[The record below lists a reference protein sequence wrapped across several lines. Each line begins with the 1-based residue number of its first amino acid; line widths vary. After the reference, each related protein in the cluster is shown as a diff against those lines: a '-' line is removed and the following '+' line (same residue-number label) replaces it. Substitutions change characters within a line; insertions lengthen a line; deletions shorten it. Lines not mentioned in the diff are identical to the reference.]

1 MQHIQRPLAGKRF
14 YDFGSRSISA
24 HPHADGDDVQEIKE
38 ENDRLRRFYDF
49 GTRKRFYDFGSKKK
63 RADE

>member
-1 MQHIQRPLAGKRF
+1 MPRVQRSLAGKRF
-14 YDFGSRSISA
+14 YDFGSRSIPEY
-24 HPHADGDDVQEIKE
+24 HHDGDHDVQEVND